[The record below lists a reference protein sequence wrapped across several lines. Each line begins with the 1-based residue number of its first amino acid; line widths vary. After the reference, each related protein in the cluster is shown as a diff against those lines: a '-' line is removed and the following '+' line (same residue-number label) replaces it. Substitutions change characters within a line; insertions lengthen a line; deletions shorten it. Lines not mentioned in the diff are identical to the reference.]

1 MIILGLDG
9 GIASIGWALID
20 DEKHQII
27 AAGARCFDAPEDEK
41 RVPTNQIRRQK
52 RGMRRLIKR
61 RRSRMVK
68 LRRLFAE
75 HGLIH
80 QTGPNALALGINPW
94 TTRSEGLDRRLTPP
108 ELAAALGHIAVH
120 RGSSIK
126 PKRSAGANT
135 TDNTNKYRNAIDKT
149 QEMLSKYRT
158 AGQMFAHDPK
168 FAKRKRNSTG
178 DYLHLV
184 QRDDLRHETR
194 TLFDA
199 QRRLGNAAATET
211 LQEAFIETAFYQRP
225 VKGAEAQVGLCQFE
239 GAERRTARHAPSFE
253 LFRLLS
259 RLNNMELTT
268 KGARR
273 SISTAELDLI
283 VNEFGK
289 TKSLTFTHLRT
300 KLLKLHP
307 DTRFTGISPAD
318 EKNDVTSRSGA
329 CAEGTKSLRDAL
341 GNLWQAPG
349 NTPER
354 LDRIAEILT
363 FRDDENDIQGGLKEI
378 GCAPDV
384 TAALM
389 QGLADGRFAKF
400 KGAARISAKAARNL
414 IPGLQC
420 GLKYSEACDDLG
432 YNHAA
437 QRQVSIADIR
447 NPVARKA
454 LAEMMRQVRTII
466 ATHGLPDR
474 IHVELARDVGKS
486 AEEREEI
493 RDGIEK
499 RNKQRDRMR
508 DAFCQELGRDPS
520 DTDLLK
526 FELWKEQNCRCLY
539 TDDCIPAH
547 ALISPDNLVQI
558 DHILPWSRFGDD
570 SFLNKTLCFSR
581 ANQHK
586 RHRTPYEWFSQ
597 DKTPDDWTRFERSVE
612 SCKSIR
618 GAKKRGHYLRQ
629 NAAEVEER
637 FRSRNLGDTRYATRV
652 LLGLLTRLYPT
663 EGERHVLARPGA
675 LTSKLR
681 RGWGLQG
688 LKKDDNRNRIGDRHH
703 AVDAIVIAATTES
716 MVVTLTHAFQEAER
730 KGLARDFAGQKLPE
744 RWPGFRQQAEQ
755 AVEAVNVSRSERRR
769 ISRELHKEQL
779 KQIRRIDGTETVF
792 ERKDVQ
798 KLTEADLQS
807 IPIPTPYRNIINP
820 ERLHAAMLSAIRLW
834 WAEGRPKDN
843 MPRMPNGDMIRK
855 VRVKSAKP
863 TGVLVRRGSL
873 NLGAREQISREIS
886 WRYSDGA
893 SAGRGEMIRVDVFQN
908 IDQNQDRNFYI
919 VPIYPHQISELSNPP
934 ELAIVRGKR
943 LEDEWINVRKYEMNF
958 LFSIYNN
965 SVIKIMKDDD
975 IIQLFYFKGV
985 DRSGATLNVCKI
997 ENSKLEVPRIGYKTL
1012 KLFEKLQID
1021 RLGNITPAPKE
1032 PRTWRGAVCT

>member
-27 AAGARCFDAPEDEK
+27 AAGARCFDAPEDK
-41 RVPTNQIRRQK
+41 DRVPTNQIRRQK
-52 RGMRRLIKR
+52 RGVRRLIKR

-68 LRRLFAE
+68 LRRLFAQ

-80 QTGPNALALGINPW
+80 QSGPNALALGINPW

-126 PKRSAGANT
+126 PKRSAGANA
-135 TDNTNKYRNAIDKT
+135 TDNTNKYRNAIDNT
-149 QEMLSKYRT
+149 LEILSKYRT
-158 AGQMFAHDPK
+158 AGQMFVQDPK
-168 FAKRKRNSTG
+168 FAKRKRNSDG
-178 DYLHLV
+178 VYLHLV
-184 QRDDLRHETR
+184 QRDDLRHEVK

-211 LQEAFIETAFYQRP
+211 LQEAFIETAFHQRP
-225 VKGAEAQVGLCQFE
+225 VKGADAQVGVCQFE
-239 GAERRTARHAPSFE
+239 EAERRTARHAPSFE

-259 RLNNMELTT
+259 RLNNMELIT

-273 SISTAELDLI
+273 PISPAELDLI

-307 DTRFTGISPAD
+307 DTRFSGISPAD

-329 CAEGTKSLRDAL
+329 CAEGTKTLRDAL
-341 GNLWQAPG
+341 GNLWRAPG

-389 QGLADGRFAKF
+389 QGLAEGRFAKF
-400 KGAARISAKAARNL
+400 KGAARISAQAARNL
-414 IPGLQC
+414 IPGLQR

-437 QRQVSIADIR
+437 QRQVNIADIR

-486 AEEREEI
+486 AEEREAI
-493 RDGIEK
+493 RGGIEK

-508 DAFCQELGRDPS
+508 DAFRQELGRDPS

-526 FELWKEQNCRCLY
+526 FELWKEQNHRCLY

-570 SFLNKTLCFSR
+570 SFLNKTLCFAS
-581 ANQHK
+581 ANQQK
-586 RHRTPYEWFSQ
+586 RGRTPYEWFSQ
-597 DKTPDDWTRFERSVE
+597 DKTPEDWTRFERSVE
-612 SCKSIR
+612 GCKSIR
-618 GAKKRGHYLRQ
+618 SAKKRGHYLRQ
-629 NAAEVEER
+629 NAAEVEQR
-637 FRSRNLGDTRYATRV
+637 FFARNLGDTRYATRV
-652 LLGLLTRLYPT
+652 LLGLLTRLYPA
-663 EGERHVLARPGA
+663 GGGRHVLARPGA

-688 LKKDDNRNRIGDRHH
+688 LKKNEKGERIPDDRHH
-703 AVDAIVIAATTES
+703 ALDAIVLAATTES
-716 MVVTLTHAFQEAER
+716 MVQSLTRAFQEAER
-730 KGLARDFAGQKLPE
+730 QGLARDFAGQDMPE
-744 RWPGFRQQAEQ
+744 RWLGFRQQAEQ
-755 AVEAVNVSRSERRR
+755 AVDRVSVSRPERRR
-769 ISRELHKEQL
+769 VPGKVHDETV
-779 KQIRRIDGTETVF
+779 KQIRVIDGEGVVF
-792 ERKDVQ
+792 IRKSVD
-798 KLTEADLQS
+798 KLTPKDLERIPVPVPYGRIAD
-807 IPIPTPYRNIINP
+807 PAK
-820 ERLHAAMLSAIRLW
+820 LHAAMLASIKDW
-834 WAEGRPKDN
+834 WAVGQPKDSP
-843 MPRMPNGDMIRK
+843 PRMPNGDVIRK
-855 VRVKSAKP
+855 VRVQTQDKVA
-863 TGVLVRRGSL
+863 VQVRGGTADRGDM
-873 NLGAREQISREIS
+873 A
-886 WRYSDGA
+886 
-893 SAGRGEMIRVDVFQN
+893 RVDVFRET
-908 IDQNQDRNFYI
+908 NQRGKKRYHL
-919 VPIYPHQISELSNPP
+919 VPIYPHQMAVLDRAPSV
-934 ELAIVRGKR
+934 AIVAYKN
-943 LEDEWINVRKYEMNF
+943 EDEWTYVTNSKFDF
-958 LFSIYNN
+958 LFSLFQN
-965 SVIKIMKDDD
+965 SIIEVQREHAEKITG
-975 IIQLFYFKGV
+975 YFKGV
-985 DRSGATLNVCKI
+985 HRGTGAISVASMISASDLTQG
-997 ENSKLEVPRIGYKTL
+997 IGSKTL
-1012 KLFEKLQID
+1012 LSFQKLQID